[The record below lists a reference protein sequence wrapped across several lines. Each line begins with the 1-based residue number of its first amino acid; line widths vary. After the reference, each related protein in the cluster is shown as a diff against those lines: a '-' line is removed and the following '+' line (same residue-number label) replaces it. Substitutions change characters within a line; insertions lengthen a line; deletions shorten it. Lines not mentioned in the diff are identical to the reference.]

1 MDEAVG
7 ALQRVWSSANHS
19 AVVEMVM
26 ALQTSYLSKHI
37 QQHIKTMTTST
48 LECKLNIL
56 LSELIQM
63 AFTPMCLA
71 QSAFKIHFGPS
82 VYDFVNIH
90 VLS

>member
-48 LECKLNIL
+48 LECKINIL

-63 AFTPMCLA
+63 AFTPMW
-71 QSAFKIHFGPS
+71 SGS
-82 VYDFVNIH
+82 VCI
-90 VLS
+90 